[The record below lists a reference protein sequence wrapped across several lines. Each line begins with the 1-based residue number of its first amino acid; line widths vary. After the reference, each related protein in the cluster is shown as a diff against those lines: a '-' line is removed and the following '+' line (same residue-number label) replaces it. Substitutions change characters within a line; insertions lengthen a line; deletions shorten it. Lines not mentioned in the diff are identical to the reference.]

1 MARLVRLS
9 IVSLLGLFLVCG
21 ARPWAAAAGVP
32 LAYKWKTGSVLRY
45 KLKAD
50 LKGSLPLFGNPEPV
64 QLEGTLT
71 FGYQAKV
78 LQVKPDG
85 SADVALRADSAEA
98 LIAGIPISVPDADVH
113 KILDQTVTFSRTGEV
128 LSRTDVKP
136 LNIGVT
142 IPGVDP
148 QRLYTLL
155 VPIVFP
161 PTAPAAN
168 DQWDFKSDL
177 LGAEGNPAPFRA
189 TLSSVPVAG
198 VAPRQAVVGSTFH
211 MDVLRRTDVAGKEVQ
226 GTEGAVR
233 ERKGG
238 IDGTGKTTFDVDR
251 GLMKRSEVKLVAR
264 MTDTRL
270 VESTDPNDPKQVAIN
285 IDANIVAELLP
296 PLVVKPKPK
305 ASAVRKPGPGRG

>member
-1 MARLVRLS
+1 M
-9 IVSLLGLFLVCG
+9 LGL
-21 ARPWAAAAGVP
+21 ARRLMVSILGLSVLLSGHPASAAGLP
-32 LAYKWKTGSVLRY
+32 LAYKWKAGSVLKY

-64 QLEGTLT
+64 QLEGTLS

-78 LQVKPDG
+78 LSVKADG

-98 LIAGIPISVPDADVH
+98 VIAGIPISVPDEDVR
-113 KILDQTVTFSRTGEV
+113 KILDQTVTFARTGEV

-161 PTAPAAN
+161 VAPPTAN
-168 DQWDFKSDL
+168 EQWDFKSDL
-177 LGAEGNPAPFRA
+177 LGAEGTPAPFRA
-189 TLSSVPVAG
+189 TLAG
-198 VAPRQAVVGSTFH
+198 VPAPGAASRLALVASTFH
-211 MDVLRRTDVAGKEVQ
+211 MDVLRRTDVAGKEVS

-270 VESTDPNDPKQVAIN
+270 VETTDPNDPKQVAIS

-296 PLVVKPKPK
+296 PPVATPKGK
-305 ASAVRKPGPGRG
+305 AGTTRKPVRGRA